1 MHKTK
6 SKLFFSVLITV
17 IFGFFFSTFF
27 CVAAY
32 IKYLENS
39 DGAFGSIGLRS
50 YFHCGNGTKEDPYVI
65 TRPRHLYNLSRLQS
79 LGVFSEKKY
88 FQLGYDLNND
98 GKYEF
103 YSSDT
108 GNGTSDVLDMSKIS
122 NSGYEITN
130 IGNEA
135 NPFYG
140 EFEGMGLEIK
150 GLTVHSD
157 LEDSGLFGYV
167 ASRGVVKNLILD
179 NVTIVCDGYSS
190 TFDSM
195 YSDASDK
202 SLKSSSSIIVM
213 QGKRIVNFS
222 YGKDGKS
229 NVTYNSV
236 EVHDYTTNTF
246 SFQIDPSASQDD
258 NKSKMPE
265 FSFLPSNNN
274 YSLLSSDV
282 FFEKI
287 NEKGEDLFILKSKS
301 SDVSETSDVSDIF
314 SYFDSYKNKTD
325 VTYPLTLTQTMS
337 LVASKLDTDGIN
349 HSKVVSALNVS
360 FEKLNKDSPF
370 ITMYVQ
376 PRQTNHSNNMGL
388 VIGHCD
394 GSCLNVYVH
403 NGTFK
408 MNTNTA
414 SNMRNVSQNS
424 MTGFIGLIGPSV
436 MNNANLE
443 SKGNVAASGKDVGVL
458 DFTDIYNSVVQ
469 GGFTENQSTD
479 IAEGI
484 TYYTYEPKPDNEYME
499 YLRYYDNSKSIKYSL
514 KNNAIALIG
523 KKVIK
528 DDDNHNRGL
537 GVFTLATDYRPGGIG
552 TAVFLNANSS
562 NIIKSKFPEKSASTS
577 TYFKYDSENVF
588 YSTFEYKK
596 ENYDKGI
603 YDKTKDGFGVLQNT
617 LNNNSHFFVN
627 GYHIPLE
634 SSVNSM
640 DLYEA
645 YYNYL
650 FRFKLDE
657 NRNDFYFSDLDSYSL
672 GGKFLNNYF
681 SNKLIDEKG
690 NPIEVG
696 SSQFGLMIKDKKR
709 KNIGQLTTCFPLD
722 CFSLDGSEKRMFV
735 QGSNP
740 DPHNY
745 VVSNSINF
753 EIKTDYANVTILAT
767 NNEQDSNTRKNYGS
781 LLGIYKLPSELEK
794 PDGQSAYV
802 PCNGGDELT
811 WSNPDYAMALVA
823 NSAIDFFE
831 YNGGKIGSAQLD
843 KTYFSNEQEVTK
855 DRNNLAIKADLSLTN
870 YLASPIFAHTFK
882 LPRGRYCL
890 GSAYGKAS
898 VYYICA
904 QGQDEGDLSLTANA
918 FSNVNKVENMDFLK
932 EDSQSATKEN
942 KPYFSIENKEVK
954 PKSDNINVKRCF
966 LIFDSGNVSHFRASS
981 KNNVNVKQ
989 FVLEMKYESGQFKFS
1004 IPKESDLTSIE
1015 SLTITNYGSLQNI
1028 GATQT
1033 KVNLF
1038 GTVKTD
1044 RKIVYKT

>member
-1 MHKTK
+1 M
-6 SKLFFSVLITV
+6 
-17 IFGFFFSTFF
+17 
-27 CVAAY
+27 
-32 IKYLENS
+32 ENS

-65 TRPRHLYNLSRLQS
+65 TRPRHLYNLSKLQS

-88 FQLGYDLNND
+88 FQLGYDLD
-98 GKYEF
+98 GNGTYEF
-103 YSSDT
+103 YKGDE
-108 GNGTSDVLDMSKIS
+108 NIETSPILDMTTVK
-122 NSGYEITN
+122 NYKITN

-167 ASRGVVKNLILD
+167 ASKGVVKNLILD
-179 NVTIVCDGYSS
+179 DVTIICDGYSS
-190 TFDSM
+190 SFEPM

-202 SLKSSSSIIVM
+202 SLKNSSSITVTQGQRKVKFSYNPSGKSTVYDTSGEVHDSTDTFSFKIYPSSSS
-213 QGKRIVNFS
+213 S
-222 YGKDGKS
+222 S
-229 NVTYNSV
+229 
-236 EVHDYTTNTF
+236 
-246 SFQIDPSASQDD
+246 SQDD
-258 NKSKMPE
+258 NTSKMPV
-265 FSFLPSNNN
+265 FSFSSTDTDKNFN

-282 FFEKI
+282 FFDES
-287 NEKGEDLFILKSKS
+287 FTLKSKS
-301 SDVSETSDVSDIF
+301 SDVSDIF
-314 SYFDSYKNKTD
+314 SYFDSYTNKTD

-394 GSCLNVYVH
+394 GSCCNVYVH

-408 MNTNTA
+408 MNTKDDMTNA
-414 SNMRNVSQNS
+414 SQNS

-436 MNNANLE
+436 MNNASLE

-458 DFTDIYNSVVQ
+458 DFTDIYNSVVKEFNPNAQ
-469 GGFTENQSTD
+469 SENTAGG
-479 IAEGI
+479 GKI

-499 YLRYYDNSKSIKYSL
+499 YLRYYNSDSGTKKYSSL
-514 KNNAIALIG
+514 KENAIALIG
-523 KKVIK
+523 QKVIK

-552 TAVFLNANSS
+552 GEVFFNANSS
-562 NIIKSKFPEKSASTS
+562 NIIKSKFPLPPDKMSTS
-577 TYFKYDSENVF
+577 MYDNYDSQNVF

-596 ENYDKGI
+596 ENYKDKRI
-603 YDKTKDGFGVLQNT
+603 YDYNRTKDGFEVLKKT
-617 LNNNSHFFVN
+617 LDTKNSDSHFFVN

-634 SSVNSM
+634 SSVKSM

-650 FRFKLDE
+650 FRFQLNE
-657 NRNDFYFSDLDSYSL
+657 NRSDFYFSDLNSNSL

-681 SNKLIDEKG
+681 SNKLIDETG

-722 CFSLDGSEKRMFV
+722 GSGEMYVLDKE
-735 QGSNP
+735 NP
-740 DPHNY
+740 DQNKKPDPNNY

-753 EIKTDYANVTILAT
+753 EIKTDYANVTILAS
-767 NNEQDSNTRKNYGS
+767 NNNDGRDDLGS
-781 LLGIYKLPSELEK
+781 LLGIYKLPSTLK
-794 PDGQSAYV
+794 QPSGQSAYV
-802 PCNGGDELT
+802 PSNDNEELT
-811 WSNPDYAMALVA
+811 WNNPDYAMALVA
-823 NSAIDFFE
+823 NRAIDFFE
-831 YNGGKIGSAQLD
+831 YKTTNGIGKIGSAQLG
-843 KTYFSNEQEVTK
+843 KNYFLDNQEVTQTY
-855 DRNNLAIKADLSLTN
+855 NLANKVDVSKNSNFLS
-870 YLASPIFAHTFK
+870 SPIFAHTFK

-890 GSAYGKAS
+890 GSAFGKAS

-932 EDSQSATKEN
+932 EDSQSASEEN

-954 PKSDNINVKRCF
+954 PNLDNIKEKRCF

-981 KNNVNVKQ
+981 KNNVKQ
-989 FVLEMKYESGQFKFS
+989 FVLEMKYESESKQFKFS
-1004 IPKESDLTSIE
+1004 KLDGSYLTSIE
-1015 SLTITNYGSLQNI
+1015 NLTITNYGSLQGI

-1033 KVNLF
+1033 VVNLF
-1038 GTVKTD
+1038 GKVYTE
-1044 RKIVYKT
+1044 RKIVYKN